1 MSVYITSTGAFL
13 PGPPISTGEVEGILG
28 MVNGQPSSLRVQI
41 QQANKIQTRHYAI
54 DGNQQTTHSNTE
66 MASSA
71 AEQCLD
77 RAYLDRKGVGML
89 AVASTQGDLP
99 APGMAS
105 MVQANLGLPAIEILT
120 THGICSSSMMALKA
134 AYNSLRVGDHDAAM
148 EDIA

>member
-54 DGNQQTTHSNTE
+54 NADQQTTHSNTE

-77 RAYLDRKGVGML
+77 RAYLDRQGVGLL
-89 AVASTQGDLP
+89 AVASTQGTFQLP
-99 APGMAS
+99 AWRAWFKPTLDYQPS
-105 MVQANLGLPAIEILT
+105 K
-120 THGICSSSMMALKA
+120 S
-134 AYNSLRVGDHDAAM
+134 
-148 EDIA
+148 